1 MRRRPSRCRHRALCT
16 VNLIEDDVGTPFA
29 SNSLDIHIATLP
41 FENLV
46 VNHVAKLDPQTYKRT
61 PRIASRCKPS
71 QHPHRSASCRKSGQ
85 HLRRSDSCG
94 NPTNV
99 QVASRRKPDQ
109 HPHRSASCRKPNQHL
124 CRSASCRN
132 PINVHIA
139 ALCSQ
144 TESTSTPQCFMSQ
157 TYQPTRR
164 SASHRKPS
172 TRPTSRR
179 FAPQT

>member
-16 VNLIEDDVGTPFA
+16 VNLIEDDVRTPFA
-29 SNSLDIHIATLP
+29 SNSLDIHIAALP
-41 FENLV
+41 FANLV

-71 QHPHRSASCRKSGQ
+71 QHPHRS
-85 HLRRSDSCG
+85 DSCG
-94 NPTNV
+94 KPTNV

-109 HPHRSASCRKPNQHL
+109 RPHRSASCRKPNQHL

-139 ALCSQ
+139 VLCSQ
-144 TESTSTPQCFMSQ
+144 TESTFTSQCFMSQ
-157 TYQPTRR
+157 TYQPTRC
-164 SASHRKPS
+164 STSHRKPS